1 MLQAILSAIQ
11 ERGVTLDRSDT
22 AWRVMRRRWKDADV
36 YLFFNEGPAESN
48 RAVTLMGP
56 GRSIEVWDP
65 QTGEITPVVARKS
78 ADGLKLTM
86 TLQSCETRVLV
97 MR

>member
-1 MLQAILSAIQ
+1 MLQAVLGAIP

-48 RAVTLMGP
+48 HTVILMGS
-56 GRSIEVWDP
+56 GKRIEVWDS
-65 QTGEITPVVARKS
+65 QTGEITPMVALKS
-78 ADGLKLTM
+78 ADGLKLRM
-86 TLQSCETRVLV
+86 TLQGFETRVLV
-97 MR
+97 VR